1 MIEIIIKLSSKTKIW
16 NFCLGHIFSWSCC
29 SLTFLILHFE
39 VYDILKRKNFLIGF
53 LKELSNFNQKKNFT
67 FPNVIFFSFYSN
79 WPNGRIL
86 LNVRTM
92 PKILRYLIKVSTL
105 LSNIR
110 FSAPFQRL
118 EESTQYGQWTLDS
131 LSKGWFIW
139 VLL

>member
-53 LKELSNFNQKKNFT
+53 LKELSNFNQKKFYISKCNF
-67 FPNVIFFSFYSN
+67 FFILQQQTQCADSSRRQN
-79 WPNGRIL
+79 NAENLTL
-86 LNVRTM
+86 LNKSFNV
-92 PKILRYLIKVSTL
+92 
-105 LSNIR
+105 R